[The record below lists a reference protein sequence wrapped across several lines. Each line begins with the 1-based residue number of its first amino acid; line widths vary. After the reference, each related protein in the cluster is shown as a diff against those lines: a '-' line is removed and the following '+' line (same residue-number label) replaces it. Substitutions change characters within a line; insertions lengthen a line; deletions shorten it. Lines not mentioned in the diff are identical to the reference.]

1 MRPAPVPRRPLP
13 RARALATSLVA
24 AFVLTLL
31 VPLGGLGATPED
43 TAAKLLAAVRPPRD
57 SLSLAQRT
65 RDIPAGAA
73 TQINPPRLTAD
84 DVGRVDR
91 FTVEDQLQRVQHEIE
106 ADLRRVSPH
115 GYWYVQRGRPL
126 SDADLTRAVEDF
138 ETTIYPTVRRIVGGD
153 KDIGA
158 ITILH
163 TEMSLVIGYF
173 SAADLQPRWVQPQSN
188 ERPMVY
194 LDPNKVQPG
203 SEAYRHTLSHELTH
217 LYHFYVNPVEDT
229 WIKEGL
235 GELAQELI
243 DPSYRYGVRS
253 FLSRP
258 STPLTG
264 WVQPPADVSVHY
276 QAGYL
281 FLQYF
286 LQRYGGLDTLPA
298 LLAEAGRGPT
308 TVDAYLA
315 ALGRP
320 ERFNEVFRDWVI
332 ANLVQDPA
340 VAGSQYG
347 YQRPPDGRPQV
358 REIAAPRLEE
368 GRVPQYG
375 ADYYALRRPARVQF
389 QGTTTVPTIGADPP
403 GGGNFWWSNRGD
415 MMDTRLTRPL
425 DLRGAQRATLT
436 FDLRY
441 DTEEAYDYGFAMI
454 STDGGN
460 RWQPLTGRYTT
471 TANPTGNNFGAG
483 YNGQS
488 GGAGDTGGGAG
499 AGAQWVR
506 EEMDLTPYAGQQ
518 VLLRFEYVTDDSFN
532 ADGLALAHVGVPEVG
547 WQDDGSG
554 WTAEGFVWIENVLPQ
569 TYAVQVVEYA
579 GDRATVR
586 QVPLDTSGQATI
598 DLSRI
603 GGEVTSAVLAVSGLA
618 PTTLQ
623 PARYTLDVQTA
634 NP

>member
-1 MRPAPVPRRPLP
+1 MRPALVSRRPPLAP
-13 RARALATSLVA
+13 RALATSLVA
-24 AFVLTLL
+24 VLLLLLL
-31 VPLGGLGATPED
+31 VPLGGLRASPED
-43 TAAKLLAAVRPPRD
+43 TAAKLRAAERPVRD

-65 RDIPAGAA
+65 KDAPPGAP
-73 TQINPPRLTAD
+73 TQIAALHLTAD

-91 FTVEDQLQRVQHEIE
+91 FTVENQPQRVQYEIE
-106 ADLRRVSPH
+106 AELRRVSPH
-115 GYWYVQRGRPL
+115 AYWYVERGRTLP
-126 SDADLTRAVEDF
+126 DADLARAAEDF
-138 ETTIYPTVRRIVGGD
+138 ENTIYPTIQRLVGGGRE
-153 KDIGA
+153 IGP

-163 TEMSLVIGYF
+163 ADTPGVSGYF
-173 SAADLQPRWVQPQSN
+173 SAADLYPRWVQPQSN

-194 LDPNKVQPG
+194 LNANAVRPG
-203 SEAYRHTLSHELTH
+203 TQGYVHTLSHEFTH
-217 LYHFYVNPVEDT
+217 LYHFYVNLAEDT

-235 GELAQELI
+235 GELAQELT
-243 DPSYRYGVRS
+243 DPTYRYGVRS
-253 FLSRP
+253 FLNRP

-264 WVQPPADVSVHY
+264 WTQPPGDVSVHY

-286 LQRYGGLDTLPA
+286 LQRYGGMDTLPA

-315 ALGRP
+315 AAGRP
-320 ERFNEVFRDWVI
+320 ERFDDVFRDWVV
-332 ANLVQDPA
+332 ANVVQDPA
-340 VAGSQYG
+340 LAGSQYG
-347 YQRPPDGRPQV
+347 YQRPPEGRPRV
-358 REIAAPRLEE
+358 VELAAPRVEE

-375 ADYYALRRPARVQF
+375 TDYYSLRGPARIRF
-389 QGTTTVPTIGADPP
+389 QGTATVPAIGADPP

-415 MMDTRLTRPL
+415 MLDTRLTRPL
-425 DLRGAQRATLT
+425 DLRSAQRATLS

-454 STDGGN
+454 STDGGS
-460 RWQPLTGRYTT
+460 RWQPLAGRYTT

-488 GGAGDTGGGAG
+488 GGEGGSGR
-499 AGAQWVR
+499 GAQWVR
-506 EEMDLTPYAGQQ
+506 EEIDLTPYAGQQ
-518 VLLRFEYVTDDSFN
+518 VLLRFEYVTDDSYN
-532 ADGLALAHVGVPEVG
+532 GDGLAITHVAVPELG

-554 WTAEGFVWIENVLPQ
+554 WNAEGFVWVENVLPQ

-586 QVPLDTSGQATI
+586 QIPVDAGGQATV
-598 DLSRI
+598 DLSSI
-603 GGEVTSAVLAVSGLA
+603 GAETTSAVLAISGLA
-618 PTTLQ
+618 PTTQQ
-623 PARYTLDVQTA
+623 PAAYTLDVQPA